1 MSHPILPI
9 FQNLIRL
16 LPLQGDVIFLLLES
30 HLQDMG
36 MYKIGDRLYFMEELT
51 QLHDATNNWSKMLN
65 VQLTSSRS
73 LPNLRRNGLPLQV
86 VSWSVREVSRWVEA
100 LGLKEWAQIFTAHRI
115 QGDVMFSLKEDA
127 LKEMGINRIGGTYIT
142 HTPRTP
148 PSTRTP

>member
-1 MSHPILPI
+1 
-9 FQNLIRL
+9 
-16 LPLQGDVIFLLLES
+16 
-30 HLQDMG
+30 

-115 QGDVMFSLKEDA
+115 QGDVMFSLKEDT

-142 HTPRTP
+142 PPPPNPLSTLTP
-148 PSTRTP
+148 